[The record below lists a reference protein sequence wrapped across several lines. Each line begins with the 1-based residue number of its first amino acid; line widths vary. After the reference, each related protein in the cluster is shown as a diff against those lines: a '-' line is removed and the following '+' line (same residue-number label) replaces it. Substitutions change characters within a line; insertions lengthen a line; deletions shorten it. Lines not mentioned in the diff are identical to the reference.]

1 MKFVK
6 MVGNICFAWVLLYLL
21 GAFLY
26 AEWDISFWSDWARG
40 CLVILALYFAMGA
53 YGTRNLED

>member
-6 MVGNICFAWVLLYLL
+6 MVGNIGFAWGVLYLL
-21 GAFLY
+21 GAFIS
-26 AEWDISFWSDWARG
+26 ADWDSYYWHEFLRFMLA
-40 CLVILALYFAMGA
+40 VIAFVFAFAA